1 MCARASTPGSAQ
13 EPSCDRPCPAEIDDA
28 DMALAKHRHDLA
40 DVSHARCSGLGDGRP
55 CRCLGL
61 AFIQLPGQK
70 AFNDR
75 DLLTLLLSEIG
86 AVALLV
92 LRNSSRKRQPSRTGK
107 SMSSRIKSG
116 DGLLSR

>member
-28 DMALAKHRHDLA
+28 GMALDIF
-40 DVSHARCSGLGDGRP
+40 HARCSGLGDGCR

-61 AFIQLPGQK
+61 AFIPLPGQK

-75 DLLTLLLSEIG
+75 DLFTLLLSEIG
-86 AVALLV
+86 AVALFIE
-92 LRNSSRKRQPSRTGK
+92 SSIRGAA
-107 SMSSRIKSG
+107 
-116 DGLLSR
+116 